1 LSKADSTPENERICR
16 DFCGTCP
23 TFPDTGELL
32 FCARGKS
39 SSPKKE
45 MGCNCGV
52 CDVWNKYS
60 LKDFYYCI
68 KVSSEQ

>member
-1 LSKADSTPENERICR
+1 MPKVDNIPENEKICNN
-16 DFCGTCP
+16 FCRTCP
-23 TFPDTGELL
+23 TYPGIDGEIL

-39 SSPKKE
+39 SSPKNE

-52 CDVWNKYS
+52 CEVWNKYG

-68 KVSSEQ
+68 KGSSE